1 MTDKQE
7 ILESY
12 RPAIQEKIAKP
23 AEKIRIKPVVSTPYQ
38 MNTTPHGR
46 PPQYP
51 QSPSPANFHSQS
63 PQPPAT
69 LASAAYGTMAAPP
82 VTASASSAPGTFLPA
97 LPKGVVTE
105 EIVASLERYPQYEQS
120 AWANSLSP
128 LAVQVYRQL
137 VNSLEA
143 KKRGVT
149 LPPQTALADLPSSG
163 RPNGVS
169 QLPDRAAPP
178 LPTIKFLEFAF
189 STAGH
194 AERDTA
200 IRLHNMR
207 GVVTH
212 AVVLASDTTELEL
225 TAYIADPPK
234 SDSTSTPTPTVEAI
248 ETPEVSLRVNGNQ
261 GSLPKFIHL
270 PPESS
275 RPAGMRWTINVPPGR
290 SEMRVE
296 VIAMKPGQMTETTA
310 IYVSRQY

>member
-1 MTDKQE
+1 MTA
-7 ILESY
+7 
-12 RPAIQEKIAKP
+12 P
-23 AEKIRIKPVVSTPYQ
+23 
-38 MNTTPHGR
+38 
-46 PPQYP
+46 
-51 QSPSPANFHSQS
+51 
-63 PQPPAT
+63 PPAT
-69 LASAAYGTMAAPP
+69 AVASG
-82 VTASASSAPGTFLPA
+82 APGSFLPA

-143 KKRGVT
+143 KKRGVN
-149 LPPQTALADLPSSG
+149 LPPSTALADLPSSG
-163 RPNGVS
+163 RPNGLS

-189 STAGH
+189 STGGH

-225 TAYIADPPK
+225 TAYVAEPSQPDEPAAP
-234 SDSTSTPTPTVEAI
+234 DSNTVQALEI
-248 ETPEVSLRVNGNQ
+248 VPEVSLRVNGNQ
-261 GSLPKFIHL
+261 GSLPKFVHL
-270 PPESS
+270 PPEST

-290 SEMRVE
+290 SDMKVE
-296 VIAMKPGQMTETTA
+296 VIATKPGQMAETSA

>member
-1 MTDKQE
+1 
-7 ILESY
+7 
-12 RPAIQEKIAKP
+12 
-23 AEKIRIKPVVSTPYQ
+23 
-38 MNTTPHGR
+38 
-46 PPQYP
+46 
-51 QSPSPANFHSQS
+51 
-63 PQPPAT
+63 
-69 LASAAYGTMAAPP
+69 MAAPP
-82 VTASASSAPGTFLPA
+82 TTAGASGVPGSFLPA

-149 LPPQTALADLPSSG
+149 LPPSAALADLPSSG

-169 QLPDRAAPP
+169 QITDRAAPP
-178 LPTIKFLEFAF
+178 LPTIKLLEFAF
-189 STAGH
+189 STGGH

-225 TAYIADPPK
+225 TAYVADPPK
-234 SDSTSTPTPTVEAI
+234 SDAASTPAGTVEAI
-248 ETPEVSLRVNGNQ
+248 ETVPEVSLRVNGNQ

-290 SEMRVE
+290 SEMKVE
-296 VIAMKPGQMTETTA
+296 VIATKPGQMAETSA